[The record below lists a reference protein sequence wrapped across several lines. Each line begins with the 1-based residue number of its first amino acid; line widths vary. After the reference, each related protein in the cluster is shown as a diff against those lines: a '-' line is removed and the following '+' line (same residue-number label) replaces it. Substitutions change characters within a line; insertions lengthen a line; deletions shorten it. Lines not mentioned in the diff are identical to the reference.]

1 MSAKDPLNQN
11 GHSARRPGRSRPASL
26 SCFLVLILL
35 SSSLLMLV
43 ARRPSTDRLTLSQT
57 GQTTRAPVSESGT
70 EIRPSFPLHIDGA
83 VKRPG
88 LYYFN
93 EGDILSLAIEKS
105 GGLTEEADLAT
116 INLAMR
122 LTAHTKVYIPRQ
134 GEAIPQAMAIGS
146 DPPGKVDLNLASQ
159 AQLETLPGVGQV
171 TASAIIDY
179 RERYGPFES
188 IEDLMQVPGIKEGR
202 FSALKDSICVSLP

>member
-1 MSAKDPLNQN
+1 MSAKDPLKKN
-11 GHSARRPGRSRPASL
+11 GPSARRSGRSRPASL
-26 SCFLVLILL
+26 PCFLVLILL
-35 SSSLLMLV
+35 SSCLLMLV
-43 ARRPSTDRLTLSQT
+43 ARRPSADRLTLSQT
-57 GQTTRAPVSESGT
+57 GQTTLPPLSETGT
-70 EIRPSFPLHIDGA
+70 EVRSSFPLHIDGA
-83 VKRPG
+83 VKMPG
-88 LYYFN
+88 LYYFQ
-93 EGDILSLAIEKS
+93 EGDILSLAIEKA

-122 LTAHTKVYIPRQ
+122 LTAHIKVYIPRQ
-134 GEAIPQAMAIGS
+134 GEAIPQVMVIDS

-179 RERYGPFES
+179 RTRYGPFES

-202 FSALKDSICVSLP
+202 FSALKDSICVSQP